1 MREANSL
8 ELMSQLSKE
17 NQDRNCSKEDIK
29 LLVLHTLDID
39 RNTLYRENPS
49 VDEDQLKKIV
59 YFIERRNLG
68 EPLAYI
74 LGTKGFWNLD
84 LFIDENVLVPRPETE
99 LLVEKIL
106 SLCSSEPLRLLD
118 LGTGSGAIGLS
129 LLSERPS
136 WEVYCSD
143 LSFKALKVAQENKR
157 INLANVKL
165 INSNWL
171 SAFSTN
177 SFDIIVSNPPY
188 VDQNDDRLLE
198 DGVSFEPTE
207 ALVSGE
213 RGLRD
218 IRHIIKN
225 SKEYLRDNGSLLVEH
240 APEQSND
247 VIDLFNEYSYMD
259 IRLFQD
265 LNGDDRVSFGKIV

>member
-39 RNTLYRENPS
+39 RNTLYRENPF
-49 VDEDQLKKIV
+49 VDKGQLKKIED
-59 YFIERRNLG
+59 YIERRNLG

-74 LGTKGFWNLD
+74 LETKGFWNLD

-106 SLCSSEPLRLLD
+106 SLCGSEPLSLLD

-143 LSFKALKVAQENKR
+143 LSFKALKVAQENKKN
-157 INLANVKL
+157 NLANVKL

-171 SAFSTN
+171 SAFASN

-188 VDQNDDRLLE
+188 VDQNDERLFK
-198 DGVSFEPTE
+198 DGVSFEPIQ
-207 ALVSGE
+207 ALVAEE

-225 SKEYLRDNGSLLVEH
+225 SREYLRDNGSLLVEH

-247 VIDLFNEYSYMD
+247 VIDLFKEYSYTD